1 MSLHDFS
8 EKLSFTQKRWLSAP
22 ARWSPATG
30 GGGGTLAP
38 WLAPLLEARGIQGDA
53 AIARYL
59 DPSLRDLADPEA
71 MADMSTAVARIMRA
85 LDRREAITV
94 YGDYDVDGT
103 CAAAV
108 LVEFLRAVGGQAR
121 YYIPDRRAEGYGLN
135 AAAITALAA
144 STQLLIAAD
153 CGITAHAEV
162 ALARS
167 QGMDVI
173 IVDHHQVPDTLPD
186 AVAALNPQRNDC
198 AYPFKGM
205 CAAGVAFLLVVAL
218 RRACR
223 EAGRFV
229 GRPEPDVRSLLDL
242 VAVATVADM
251 VPMQQTNRILVAAG
265 LRRMAHAARPGL
277 AALCQVSKL
286 RPDQVT
292 ATDCGFR
299 LGPRINA
306 RGRMDDATL
315 AVDML
320 LTQDPAQA
328 LAMAEVLD
336 GANAERRAVEK
347 ATVEAAVA
355 QVEANGWQDDAALVV
370 HDPTWHPGVL
380 GLVATRLTGRYG
392 VAALVIG
399 EGGKG
404 SGRTCEGLNLHAALS
419 SIAPLMLR
427 FGGHV
432 AAAGVTVA
440 PEGVDA
446 LRAGFVQ
453 AVQEQLGKPPYTR
466 WLRPDVRLEAAGMH
480 LDTVAAVECL
490 APFGQGNAQPLFVAH
505 NLQVKQRRMIK
516 DSHLKLTL
524 GQGTDA
530 IGFGMGALH
539 DDLPEAV
546 DAAFYLER
554 NVYNG
559 RVTVQLRLQDL
570 RPATQG

>member
-1 MSLHDFS
+1 MSLHAYS
-8 EKLSFTQKRWLSAP
+8 EKTSFTQKRWVAAP
-22 ARWSPATG
+22 VRWSQTQAAAAG
-30 GGGGTLAP
+30 GVAP
-38 WLAPLLEARGIQGDA
+38 WLTPLLEARGICGSD

-59 DPSLRDLADPEA
+59 DPSLRDLADPA
-71 MADMSTAVARIMRA
+71 DMADMPTAVARIMRA
-85 LDRREAITV
+85 LDAGEAITV

-108 LVEFLRAVGGQAR
+108 LVEFLRDVGGQAH
-121 YYIPDRRAEGYGLN
+121 YYIPCRRAEGYGLN
-135 AAAITALAA
+135 AAAITALAP
-144 STQLLIAAD
+144 STKLLIAAD
-153 CGITAHAEV
+153 CGITAHPEV
-162 ALARS
+162 ALARAL
-167 QGMDVI
+167 GMDVI
-173 IVDHHQVPDTLPD
+173 IVDHHQVPETLPE
-186 AVAALNPQRNDC
+186 AVAALNPQRKDC

-223 EAGRFV
+223 EAGRFR

-251 VPMQQTNRILVAAG
+251 VPMQHTNRILVAAG
-265 LRRMAHAARPGL
+265 LRRMAQAARPGL
-277 AALCQVSKL
+277 AALCEVSNL

-320 LTQDPAQA
+320 LTRDPAHAKA
-328 LAMAEVLD
+328 LAEVLD
-336 GANAERRAVEK
+336 AANAERRAVEK
-347 ATVEAAVA
+347 ATVDAAVA
-355 QVEANGWQDDAALVV
+355 QVEAHSWQDDAALVV
-370 HDPTWHPGVL
+370 HDPSWHPGVL
-380 GLVATRLTGRYG
+380 GLVATRLSGRYG
-392 VAALVIG
+392 RAALVIG

-419 SIAPLMLR
+419 TIATLMLR

-440 PEGVDA
+440 PERVDA

-453 AVQEQLGKPPYTR
+453 AVQTQLGAPPYTR
-466 WLRPDVRLEAAGMH
+466 WVRPDVYLDTGGIH

-505 NLQVKQRRMIK
+505 GLKVGQRRVLK
-516 DSHLKLTL
+516 DTHLKLTL
-524 GQGTDA
+524 GRGIDA

-539 DDLPEAV
+539 DDIPEAV

-554 NVYNG
+554 NVFNG

-570 RPATQG
+570 RPATNG